1 LPREARWGVIAG
13 RFSIDTQGQLDDQ
26 RLAGLQSWVRQF
38 DGMAAAQIAPASEDA
53 SFRRYFRVTTES
65 DTLIAMDAPPALEDS
80 APFVTIATYLADC
93 GLNAPRIVAADLE
106 LGYLLLSDLG
116 DQQYLES
123 LRAEPAAAG
132 RLYRDAIEA
141 LLQMQS
147 RGREFQSR
155 LPPFDTDYM
164 HSELALFRDW
174 LCREK
179 CGLSFSSDDDNDWRA
194 TCATLIEN
202 ANGQPAVFVHR
213 DFHSRNLM
221 VTAQDNPGVLDFQ
234 DAMEGP
240 LTYDLVSLLKDCY
253 FKLPLDEVERLAMT
267 FYAGLP
273 QATQALLDPDEFR
286 RAFDLMGVQRHLKA
300 SGIFARL
307 DRRDGKPRYMA
318 DVPRTLSYIAEVAP
332 RYRELEFLEDLLRER
347 LLPQL
352 AA

>member
-1 LPREARWGVIAG
+1 
-13 RFSIDTQGQLDDQ
+13 
-26 RLAGLQSWVRQF
+26 
-38 DGMAAAQIAPASEDA
+38 
-53 SFRRYFRVTTES
+53 
-65 DTLIAMDAPPALEDS
+65 MDAPPALEDS
-80 APFVTIATYLADC
+80 APFVTIAAYLAAC
-93 GLNAPRIVAADLE
+93 GLNAPRIIKADLE
-106 LGYLLLSDLG
+106 LGFMLLSDLG
-116 DQQYLES
+116 DQQYLET
-123 LRAEPAAAG
+123 LRAEPAAAS
-132 RLYRDAIEA
+132 RLYGDAIEA

-147 RGREFQSR
+147 HGREFQSR

-174 LCREK
+174 LCAEK
-179 CGLSFSSDDDNDWRA
+179 CGLNFSSDDDSNWRA

-202 ANGQPAVFVHR
+202 ANEQPAVFVHR

-221 VTAQDNPGVLDFQ
+221 VTEQDNPGVLDFQ

-253 FKLPLDEVERLAMT
+253 FKLPVDEVERLAMS

-273 QATQALLDPDEFR
+273 QATQAQLSPDAFK

-307 DRRDGKPRYMA
+307 DKRDGKPRYMA

-332 RYRELEFLEDLLRER
+332 HYRELEFLGDLLRER

-352 AA
+352 VA